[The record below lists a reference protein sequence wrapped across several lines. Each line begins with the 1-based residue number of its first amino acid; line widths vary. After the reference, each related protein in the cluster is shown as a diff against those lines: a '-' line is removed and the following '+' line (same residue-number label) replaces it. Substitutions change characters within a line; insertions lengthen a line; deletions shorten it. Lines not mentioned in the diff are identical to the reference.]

1 MTATS
6 DQNQF
11 RQPDTQLRQA
21 LARRFGSGRFGRPVK
36 PEIVNR
42 TPIRNRPKSSRIP
55 TWKQWRRR
63 RGKNREDLTQI
74 NADEHRYRAMNQLER
89 LQRRRLGEN
98 IPAPLAMDIFAKA

>member
-21 LARRFGSGRFGRPVK
+21 LACRFESGRFGRPVK

-42 TPIRNRPKSSRIP
+42 TPISDLPPLTSDFGFAAVQKFIRVNPGKSGHRNYEPDP
-55 TWKQWRRR
+55 
-63 RGKNREDLTQI
+63 
-74 NADEHRYRAMNQLER
+74 
-89 LQRRRLGEN
+89 
-98 IPAPLAMDIFAKA
+98 

>member
-42 TPIRNRPKSSRIP
+42 TPISDLRPLTSDLGIAAFQHVIRVNPGKSGHRNYEPDP
-55 TWKQWRRR
+55 
-63 RGKNREDLTQI
+63 
-74 NADEHRYRAMNQLER
+74 
-89 LQRRRLGEN
+89 
-98 IPAPLAMDIFAKA
+98 